1 MMFELPLFPLNSV
14 LFPGMPIALHI
25 FEERYKEMIGAC
37 LSSRQPFG
45 VVLIK
50 HGQEALGPLADTY
63 SIGCT
68 AEITDSEKLGQGRM
82 NISAM
87 GKERFRI
94 MSIKQDKPYLIGKVA
109 TFPLQSADNQQL
121 ASKGKALRP
130 WIDRYLDIL
139 SNAGEFKID
148 SQLLPEDPLAL
159 AFLGAILL
167 QMPPRLKQELLEI
180 RTANNF
186 LLELRRVYRREVA
199 LLPAILDRPRAE
211 EGPFTS
217 N

>member
-45 VVLIK
+45 VVLVQR
-50 HGQEALGPLADTY
+50 GQEALGPLADTY
-63 SIGCT
+63 PIGCT

-82 NISAM
+82 NITAM

-94 MSIKQDKPYLIGKVA
+94 ISIKQDDPYLVGKVA
-109 TFPLQSADNQQL
+109 TFPLQSGDDQQL
-121 ASKGKALRP
+121 ISKGKALIP

-139 SNAGEFKID
+139 SNAGEFEID
-148 SQLLPEDPLAL
+148 SQLLPEDPVAL

-167 QMPPRLKQELLEI
+167 QMPARMKQQLLEI
-180 RTANNF
+180 RTANNL
-186 LLELRRVYRREVA
+186 LLEIRRVYRREVA
-199 LLPAILDRPRAE
+199 LLAAMLDRPRAE
-211 EGPFTS
+211 EGPFTT